1 MNEKINRPLY
11 LNKLVEFKDK
21 DVVKIV
27 TGIRRCGKST
37 LLELFVDYLL
47 KNGEKKDNIIYM
59 NLESIKFHTL
69 NDYLPF
75 YEFVSSKI
83 VKGEKNYLIFDE
95 LQSVNKWEKAIE
107 SFRLDFDVDIY
118 ITGSNAYLLSSEFS
132 TLLSG
137 RYVEIRLLPLSF
149 SEFLTFYNFPLTT
162 SIDEKFQKYLQFGGM
177 PILKQFDFNT
187 PRSNEALEGIY
198 STVILLDVLRRN
210 NLTDQVLLNKLVRFL
225 FDNVGNITSPN
236 NISNNLF
243 PQSSGKN
250 KVSVA
255 SKTIEKYLEMLQNAF
270 IIYPVSRYDIKGKQ
284 LLKTLGKNYIV
295 DIGFRNM
302 LLGYRNGDRG
312 HILENVV
319 YLELLRRD
327 YRISIG
333 KIDSNEI
340 DFIAEKPEE
349 KIYIQVCESLQGYE
363 VQKRE
368 LRPLKMINDNYE
380 KIILTMDHNYIK
392 AYDGIKVINII
403 EFLLDPVTHK
413 NR

>member
-1 MNEKINRPLY
+1 
-11 LNKLVEFKDK
+11 
-21 DVVKIV
+21 
-27 TGIRRCGKST
+27 
-37 LLELFVDYLL
+37 
-47 KNGEKKDNIIYM
+47 
-59 NLESIKFHTL
+59 
-69 NDYLPF
+69 
-75 YEFVSSKI
+75 
-83 VKGEKNYLIFDE
+83 
-95 LQSVNKWEKAIE
+95 
-107 SFRLDFDVDIY
+107 
-118 ITGSNAYLLSSEFS
+118 
-132 TLLSG
+132 
-137 RYVEIRLLPLSF
+137 
-149 SEFLTFYNFPLTT
+149 
-162 SIDEKFQKYLQFGGM
+162 
-177 PILKQFDFNT
+177 
-187 PRSNEALEGIY
+187 
-198 STVILLDVLRRN
+198 
-210 NLTDQVLLNKLVRFL
+210 
-225 FDNVGNITSPN
+225 
-236 NISNNLF
+236 
-243 PQSSGKN
+243 
-250 KVSVA
+250 
-255 SKTIEKYLEMLQNAF
+255 
-270 IIYPVSRYDIKGKQ
+270 
-284 LLKTLGKNYIV
+284 IV